1 MALLELR
8 QASLSLGA
16 GALLD
21 STDLVLERGERVGL
35 LGRNGAG
42 KSTLLRVLA
51 GALELDEGVVERAPG
66 LVVARLE
73 QEVPGDEGSVGDHLA
88 ASLAGLHLEAWEQEA
103 RLEREAARFELPLA
117 RPLDELSAGM
127 KRRVL
132 LAAALV
138 REPDLLLLDE
148 PTNHLELGA
157 IAQLEELLVHGR
169 TALLF
174 VTHDRAFLQRVATR
188 IVDLDRGR
196 LRSYSCDYATYLERR
211 AAELVAEEKQNA
223 EFDKFLAQEEVWI
236 RKGIQ
241 ARRTRNMGRVR
252 RLEQLREERAA
263 RREAVGRA
271 RATVQEADRSGSLV
285 LRTKGL
291 GFRYDPAGPDLV
303 HDLDLEVRRGDRIG
317 IVGPNGAGKS
327 TLVRL
332 LLGELEP
339 TAGEV
344 REGTR
349 LEVARFDQLS
359 ASLDPRRSVGENVS
373 GGSDQIT
380 VGGQDRHI
388 ISYLADFLFTPDQVR
403 GGIEH
408 LSGGERN
415 RVQLARILARPCN
428 LLVLDE
434 PTNDLDLETLE
445 LLEEVLA
452 DYQGTLLLISH
463 DRAFLENVVT
473 SILAPDGEGPAGAW
487 VEHPGGFEDWAA
499 HEAARAEQA
508 LRAAEASRSA
518 ARRAADPR
526 PSEGSRPAAPEGAA
540 PRKLTFTEQH
550 ELARLPDRIEALEAE
565 QTAIHDAMAQPG
577 YFERP
582 QADQAADRERLA
594 ALDAELLE
602 VMARWEEL
610 EARA

>member
-16 GALLD
+16 GPLLD
-21 STDLVLERGERVGL
+21 QADLVLERGERVGL

-42 KSTLLRVLA
+42 KTTLMRVLGGELA
-51 GALELDEGVVERAPG
+51 LDEGSLVRAPE

-73 QEVPGDEGSVGDHLA
+73 QEVPAGGGTVEEHLH
-88 ASLAGLHLEAWEQEA
+88 ASLAGLGLEEWEHEA
-103 RLEREAARFELPLA
+103 RLEREAARFALPRDQALA
-117 RPLDELSAGM
+117 QLSAGM

-138 REPDLLLLDE
+138 QEPDLLLLDE
-148 PTNHLELGA
+148 PTNHLELEA

-169 TALLF
+169 TTLLF

-211 AAELVAEEKQNA
+211 AAELAAEEKQNA

-252 RLEQLREERAA
+252 RLEELRRERAA
-263 RREAVGRA
+263 RREVQGRA
-271 RATVQEADRSGSLV
+271 KGTLHEAERSGSLV

-291 GFRYDPAGPDLV
+291 GFRYAPEGPDLV
-303 HDLDLEVRRGDRIG
+303 AGLDLEVRRGERLG

-327 TLVRL
+327 TLIKL
-332 LLGELEP
+332 LLGELTP

-344 REGTR
+344 TEGTQ
-349 LEVARFDQLS
+349 LEVARFDQVNE
-359 ASLDPRRSVGENVS
+359 SLDPRRTVGELVS
-373 GGSDQIT
+373 GGSDTIT
-380 VGGQDRHI
+380 VGGKDRHI

-403 GGIEH
+403 SGVER

-445 LLEEVLA
+445 LLEELIGE
-452 DYQGTLLLISH
+452 YQGTLLLISH
-463 DRAFLENVVT
+463 DRAFLENTVT
-473 SILAPDGEGPAGAW
+473 SILAPDPDGPPGSW
-487 VEHPGGFEDWAA
+487 REHPGGYEDWASRQ
-499 HEAARAEQA
+499 AARAEAERQA
-508 LRAAEASRSA
+508 AESAKKAARAATA
-518 ARRAADPR
+518 P
-526 PSEGSRPAAPEGAA
+526 PPPAAP
-540 PRKLTFTEQH
+540 PKKKLTFTEQH
-550 ELARLPDRIEALEAE
+550 ELERLPDQIEALESE
-565 QTAIHDAMAQPG
+565 QATLHEAMASPG

-582 QADQAADRERLA
+582 QADQAADRDRLA
-594 ALDAELLE
+594 TLEAELLE
-602 VMARWEEL
+602 LMSRWEDL
-610 EARA
+610 ESRA